1 MKHRKYISIV
11 TAALIVTAAVV
22 SWFVYSVTQR
32 TTDNPYFFFET
43 PHSAPSISEPITPPP
58 ED

>member
-32 TTDNPYFFFET
+32 PLNDPYFFFET
-43 PHSAPSISEPITPPP
+43 PRSAPTISEPITPPP